1 MWGQQMIGMFSS
13 CFSVGCLGKI
23 LGPLPMIP
31 AAEDNY
37 GYDACALL
45 CLPCV
50 PSILVIATE
59 TGTLYH
65 CILLESDED
74 EDGGVSSPAVDV
86 HVGYQ
91 YTSL

>member
-1 MWGQQMIGMFSS
+1 MIFFS
-13 CFSVGCLGKI
+13 CSVGCLGKI

-65 CILLESDED
+65 CILLERDED
-74 EDGGVSSPAVDV
+74 EDGGVSTLDV
-86 HVGYQ
+86 HQSVCY
-91 YTSL
+91 YL

>member
-1 MWGQQMIGMFSS
+1 MY
-13 CFSVGCLGKI
+13 
-23 LGPLPMIP
+23 P

-45 CLPCV
+45 CLPCS

-65 CILLESDED
+65 CVVLEADDE
-74 EDGGVSSPAVDV
+74 EDGGVSDLSR
-86 HVGYQ
+86 H
-91 YTSL
+91 

>member
-1 MWGQQMIGMFSS
+1 MCSFS
-13 CFSVGCLGKI
+13 FSVGCLGKI

-50 PSILVIATE
+50 PGILVIATE

-65 CILLESDED
+65 CIVLESDED
-74 EDGGVSSPAVDV
+74 EDGGVSTRAAGVLAC
-86 HVGYQ
+86 HK
-91 YTSL
+91 YTSF